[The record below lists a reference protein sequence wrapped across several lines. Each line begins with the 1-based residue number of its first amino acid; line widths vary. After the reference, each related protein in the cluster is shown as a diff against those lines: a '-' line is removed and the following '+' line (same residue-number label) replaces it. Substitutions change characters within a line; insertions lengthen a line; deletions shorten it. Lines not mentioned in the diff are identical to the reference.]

1 MQCKNHP
8 SVSAVDRCAGCAEA
22 FCADCL
28 VEIQGQKYCAACK
41 TMTVK
46 TPPPIVVE
54 EGSIPC
60 KEASEALT
68 YALVGIICLGIV
80 LEPIALVKAHE
91 AKKKLDANSQL
102 SGAGKVT
109 AARIVAGVVLG
120 INILYIIGLIAK
132 ISRAS

>member
-28 VEIQGQKYCAACK
+28 VEIQGQKYCAVCK

-46 TPPPIVVE
+46 APPPIVVE
-54 EGSIPC
+54 EGTIPC
-60 KEASEALT
+60 KEAGEALT
-68 YALVGIICLGIV
+68 YALVGIICFGFI

-91 AKKKLDANSQL
+91 AKKKLDANPQL

-109 AARIVAGVVLG
+109 AARIIAGVLIG
-120 INILYIIGLIAK
+120 IYAIYFIALIVGIARR
-132 ISRAS
+132 S